1 MKSNLQH
8 QTPMVLD
15 IQEISILDQIKI
27 HFLLYHFFTGRTQ
40 ASHFPDYKNPDG
52 KNPTIK
58 LSKETQNIIKYCL
71 ERGYF
76 IINNTL
82 TEENFKK
89 GIIPE
94 PNPPAWDLHIKHN
107 LKQLDV
113 YNFSEHYS
121 SMIENQVIR
130 NDLWEYIFKSELQYF
145 INRNSEKI
153 LKTKL
158 NNYTVSYTSE
168 LLYGSKSLSK
178 IFWLVEQALFFA
190 AKLTLDSSGS
200 EYKTKINAFFLS
212 AIRDSLENYPG
223 LKALADYDCTNYKS
237 VAEINTFIINKIF
250 EIKENYFYLSF
261 PRIMEYSIKNLE

>member
-1 MKSNLQH
+1 
-8 QTPMVLD
+8 MVLD

-121 SMIENQVIR
+121 SMIENQEKLKGIKIHLKISEDKK
-130 NDLWEYIFKSELQYF
+130 NAIAIFDF
-145 INRNSEKI
+145 D
-153 LKTKL
+153 
-158 NNYTVSYTSE
+158 
-168 LLYGSKSLSK
+168 LSK
-178 IFWLVEQALFFA
+178 IDQEQLIQSASDSESSQTFFR
-190 AKLTLDSSGS
+190 KLQDKPEVVFDYLKGQ
-200 EYKTKINAFFLS
+200 
-212 AIRDSLENYPG
+212 G
-223 LKALADYDCTNYKS
+223 LK
-237 VAEINTFIINKIF
+237 E
-250 EIKENYFYLSF
+250 E
-261 PRIMEYSIKNLE
+261 

>member
-1 MKSNLQH
+1 
-8 QTPMVLD
+8 
-15 IQEISILDQIKI
+15 
-27 HFLLYHFFTGRTQ
+27 
-40 ASHFPDYKNPDG
+40 
-52 KNPTIK
+52 
-58 LSKETQNIIKYCL
+58 
-71 ERGYF
+71 
-76 IINNTL
+76 
-82 TEENFKK
+82 
-89 GIIPE
+89 
-94 PNPPAWDLHIKHN
+94 
-107 LKQLDV
+107 
-113 YNFSEHYS
+113 
-121 SMIENQVIR
+121 MI
-130 NDLWEYIFKSELQYF
+130 WEYIFKTELQYF